1 MARQPSRVG
10 YKFLGSSK
18 NFLYDARET
27 GKTHTTF
34 AYELLLYRAIQNGDI
49 TGVDSA
55 ITLSSQSPD
64 LPSVICL
71 IIPCVRFTTGQFL
84 PLQLRYIMRFSAVWM
99 KVKRIS

>member
-1 MARQPSRVG
+1 MARQPSRIG

-49 TGVDSA
+49 TGVDNA
-55 ITLSSQSPD
+55 ITLYRNSG
-64 LPSVICL
+64 LVIGHMSDNPL
-71 IIPCVRFTTGQFL
+71 REIHYWQFL

>member
-1 MARQPSRVG
+1 MARQPSRIG

-49 TGVDSA
+49 TGVDNGDHA
-55 ITLSSQSPD
+55 LS
-64 LPSVICL
+64 
-71 IIPCVRFTTGQFL
+71 QF
-84 PLQLRYIMRFSAVWM
+84 RTCHRSYV
-99 KVKRIS
+99 